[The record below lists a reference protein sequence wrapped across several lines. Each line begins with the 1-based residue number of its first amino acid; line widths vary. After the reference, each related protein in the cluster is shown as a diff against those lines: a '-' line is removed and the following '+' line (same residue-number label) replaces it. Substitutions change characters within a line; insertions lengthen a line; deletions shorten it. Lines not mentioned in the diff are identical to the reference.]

1 MQVFKHVQELLTREI
16 TEPFNHGTRGLPS
29 VHDTLQLYTLMVNR
43 MIFVRGEPLSDA
55 GIM

>member
-1 MQVFKHVQELLTREI
+1 MQVFKNVQELLTREI
-16 TEPFNHGTRGLPS
+16 KEPFNRGTRGLPS
-29 VHDTLQLYTLMVNR
+29 VHDTLQLYTPMVNR